1 MNQFPNSHKTIEFP
15 FICFFFFFINAWLHL
30 HTVQRLLGQS
40 PSLTYLQCILT
51 ENNLDHKFK
60 HPICFVLLLRQG
72 LIMLLSLPW
81 NSLCNLAWCQILHVS
96 AMMVALIFA
105 ISPEM
110 KYFLEFTIFSGSGNS
125 NGFHFTFPTTI
136 ALTSQVRKPIWV
148 CTYIYPNYMRWD
160 WRNNRSMCSWT
171 HWTYCESSFKQIS
184 INQLTSLRF
193 YFN

>member
-1 MNQFPNSHKTIEFP
+1 MSFL
-15 FICFFFFFINAWLHL
+15 FFFFINAWLHL
-30 HTVQRLLGQS
+30 HTIQRLLGQS
-40 PSLTYLQCILT
+40 PSLTYLKCILT
-51 ENNLDHKFK
+51 ENNHDHTFK

-72 LIMLLSLPW
+72 LIMLPSLPW

-96 AMMVALIFA
+96 AVIVALIFA
-105 ISPEM
+105 VSPEM

-148 CTYIYPNYMRWD
+148 CTYIYPNYMLWD
-160 WRNNRSMCSWT
+160 WRNNHSMCSWT
-171 HWTYCESSFKQIS
+171 HWTYCESSFKPIS